1 MSNMEMEE
9 GPLGWPQTG
18 IHHPEESVTITG
30 ATTGVKVPVD
40 KDKVLGQGR
49 TLQRNKKISMRKPES
64 LISEKKFLQQSYDKR
79 KMPKCIR
86 NRIARL
92 ELVGEYMMIKE
103 MELHDDG
110 LKSSAD

>member
-9 GPLGWPQTG
+9 GPLGWAHGPS
-18 IHHPEESVTITG
+18 HHPEEPVTFIG
-30 ATTGVKVPVD
+30 SSTGVKVPVD

>member
-9 GPLGWPQTG
+9 GPLGWAHGPS
-18 IHHPEESVTITG
+18 HHPEEPVTFIG
-30 ATTGVKVPVD
+30 SSTGVKVPVD

-49 TLQRNKKISMRKPES
+49 TLQLNKKISMRKPES